1 MMPVCPGEVLQAGAA
16 WPDPADQQLAGG
28 GPRHLPDQRGR
39 DRGHLP
45 GGRLGAA
52 QGRGGRQQTVIMSSD
67 AIFQLFKQQLNLR
80 LISLWARTKTVSY
93 INVNIV

>member
-52 QGRGGRQQTVIMSSD
+52 QGRGGRQQTVIMSRQCNISTCQT
-67 AIFQLFKQQLNLR
+67 AIK
-80 LISLWARTKTVSY
+80 LILS
-93 INVNIV
+93 